1 MSLEHLVVPESQEVL
16 NTHTNMHAKHIYTQI
31 HRHTQTHTPQ
41 REYVKGAQAPKAKAP
56 NGQSWNN
63 SNNKIK

>member
-1 MSLEHLVVPESQEVL
+1 MVPESQEVL
-16 NTHTNMHAKHIYTQI
+16 NTHTNMHAKHRYTQI
-31 HRHTQTHTPQ
+31 HRHTPQ